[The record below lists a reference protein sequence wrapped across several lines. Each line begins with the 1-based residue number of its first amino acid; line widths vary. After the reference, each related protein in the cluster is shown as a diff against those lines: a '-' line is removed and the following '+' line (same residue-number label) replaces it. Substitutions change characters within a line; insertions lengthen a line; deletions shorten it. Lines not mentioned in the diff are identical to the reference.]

1 MKFKF
6 AAFSLSAAVL
16 SASLAFA
23 DKTPM
28 SGTIISMQS
37 VECGSKK
44 KGKTSTSLLCHQYV
58 VRTTTA
64 EYQLRQ
70 QKPAEEHVFPANT
83 PIQFTVPVHFSGR
96 GNPCFLI
103 PVFFSPVSCSLLP
116 SNHINHPLRAPSSSR
131 KDPQTSQFGRPTRR
145 FVIA

>member
-1 MKFKF
+1 MKFKL
-6 AAFSLSAAVL
+6 AAFSLSLAVL

-58 VRTTTA
+58 VHTTTA

-70 QKPAEEHVFPANT
+70 QKPSEEHVFPANT
-83 PIQFTVPVHFSGR
+83 PIQFTVDKNKAKFKVDGKKYEYLVVGTSALPGR
-96 GNPCFLI
+96 
-103 PVFFSPVSCSLLP
+103 
-116 SNHINHPLRAPSSSR
+116 
-131 KDPQTSQFGRPTRR
+131 
-145 FVIA
+145 

>member
-1 MKFKF
+1 MNFKF

-83 PIQFTVPVHFSGR
+83 PIEFTVDKNKAKFKVDGKKYEYLVVGTSA
-96 GNPCFLI
+96 
-103 PVFFSPVSCSLLP
+103 LP
-116 SNHINHPLRAPSSSR
+116 GH
-131 KDPQTSQFGRPTRR
+131 
-145 FVIA
+145 

>member
-1 MKFKF
+1 MKMKF
-6 AAFSLSAAVL
+6 AAVSLAVAVL
-16 SASLAFA
+16 SASPAFA

-58 VRTTTA
+58 VRTDSS
-64 EYQLRQ
+64 EYQFRQ

-83 PIQFTVPVHFSGR
+83 AIQFTLDKNKAKFKVDGKKYEYLVVGTSA
-96 GNPCFLI
+96 
-103 PVFFSPVSCSLLP
+103 LP
-116 SNHINHPLRAPSSSR
+116 A
-131 KDPQTSQFGRPTRR
+131 SQ
-145 FVIA
+145 

>member
-1 MKFKF
+1 MVVCGFAPDSACSCPEARVLSLVPRREPMKFKF

-23 DKTPM
+23 DKTPT
-28 SGTIISMQS
+28 SGTIVSMQS

-64 EYQLRQ
+64 EYQFRS
-70 QKPAEEHVFPANT
+70 K
-83 PIQFTVPVHFSGR
+83 
-96 GNPCFLI
+96 
-103 PVFFSPVSCSLLP
+103 SLP
-116 SNHINHPLRAPSSSR
+116 KS
-131 KDPQTSQFGRPTRR
+131 T
-145 FVIA
+145 